1 MEKIIEL
8 SVLALDQKDENKFK
22 EQLESCLKNNIK
34 DIHYDIMD
42 NKFVP
47 NTSFNNLE
55 FLDYLIEKGCNVSA
69 HLMVENVAHY
79 VDKLI
84 TKKVKYITFHCEV
97 QTIEESIS
105 IINTIKKHNI
115 KAGIAIKPNSSLK
128 EYESLIKISDKIT
141 VMSVEPGFG
150 GQKYIENSEIRI
162 REIKKLS
169 HKNLIVEIDGGIND
183 QTILLCKDDATHF
196 VTGSFLFNNLEK
208 FEELKKL
215 LD

>member
-1 MEKIIEL
+1 MKKIIEL
-8 SVLALDQKDENKFK
+8 SVLALDQTNEKKFK
-22 EQLESCLKNNIK
+22 EEFELCLKNNIK

-47 NTSFNNLE
+47 NTSFMNLE

-69 HLMVENVAHY
+69 HLMVENVKSFIP
-79 VDKLI
+79 KLV
-84 TKKVKYITFHCEV
+84 TKKVKYITFHCES
-97 QTIEESIS
+97 QSIEESIE
-105 IINTIKKHNI
+105 IIHEIKKNGI

-128 EYESLIKISDKIT
+128 KYEQLIKISDKIT

-150 GQKYIENSEIRI
+150 GQKYIEGSEIRI
-162 REIKKLS
+162 REIKELS
-169 HKNLIVEIDGGIND
+169 HKDIIIEIDGGIND
-183 QTILLCKDDATHF
+183 KTMLLCKNDATHF
-196 VTGSFLFNNLEK
+196 VTGSFLFNNIDK